1 MWYTNKRRFVSRGI
15 GFGILFFGLF
25 SLLVFLLWNWLMPVI
40 FGLTTITFI
49 QAFGLLV
56 LSKILFFGFHR
67 GYGSPSHFRSR
78 EYWKK
83 RFEEESKSAG
93 ENLGGETA

>member
-1 MWYTNKRRFVSRGI
+1 MCHTNKKRFIARGT
-15 GFGILFFGLF
+15 GFGIVFAGLF
-25 SLLVFLLWNWLMPVI
+25 SVLVLLLWNWLMPAI
-40 FGLTTITFI
+40 FGLTTITFF

-67 GYGSPSHFRSR
+67 GGHPRHFRSK

-83 RFEEESKSAG
+83 RFEEENNSANKNLNG
-93 ENLGGETA
+93 ENI

>member
-1 MWYTNKRRFVSRGI
+1 MCHTNKKRFIARGI
-15 GFGILFFGLF
+15 GFGLLFAGLF

-40 FGLTTITFI
+40 FGLTTITFF

-67 GYGSPSHFRSR
+67 GGHHRHFRSK

-83 RFEEESKSAG
+83 RFEEENKSTG
-93 ENLGGETA
+93 ENLSGENI

>member
-1 MWYTNKRRFVSRGI
+1 MCYTNKRRFVARGI
-15 GFGILFFGLF
+15 GFGILFLGLF
-25 SLLVFLLWNWLMPVI
+25 SLLVFLLWNWLMPAI

-67 GYGSPSHFRSR
+67 GGYPRHFRSR

-83 RFEEESKSAG
+83 RFEEENKSAD
-93 ENLGGETA
+93 EKLGGETA

>member
-1 MWYTNKRRFVSRGI
+1 MCYPNKKRFIARGI
-15 GFGILFFGLF
+15 GFGILFAGLF
-25 SLLVFLLWNWLMPVI
+25 SLLVFLLWNWLMPAI

-49 QAFGLLV
+49 QAFGLLI

-67 GYGSPSHFRSR
+67 GGHSHRFRSK

-83 RFEEESKSAG
+83 RFEEENKSAD
-93 ENLGGETA
+93 ENLSGESI

>member
-1 MWYTNKRRFVSRGI
+1 MCYTNKRRFVARGI
-15 GFGILFFGLF
+15 GFGILFIGLF
-25 SLLVFLLWNWLMPVI
+25 SLLVLLLWNWLMPAI

-49 QAFGLLV
+49 QAFGLLI

-67 GYGSPSHFRSR
+67 GGHPRHFRSR

-83 RFEEESKSAG
+83 RFEEESKSSDKK
-93 ENLGGETA
+93 LGGETA

>member
-1 MWYTNKRRFVSRGI
+1 MWHRNKKRFIAGGI
-15 GFGILFFGLF
+15 GLAILFTGLF
-25 SLLVFLLWNWLMPVI
+25 SFLVFLLWNWLMPAI
-40 FGLTTITFI
+40 FGLTTITFF

-67 GYGSPSHFRSR
+67 GGHPRHFRSK

-83 RFEEESKSAG
+83 RFEEENKSADKNLSG
-93 ENLGGETA
+93 ESI

>member
-1 MWYTNKRRFVSRGI
+1 MCYTNKRKFVARGI
-15 GFGILFFGLF
+15 GFGILFLGLF
-25 SLLVFLLWNWLMPVI
+25 SLLVFLLWNWLMPPI

-49 QAFGLLV
+49 QAFGLLI

-67 GYGSPSHFRSR
+67 GGHPRHFRSR

-83 RFEEESKSAG
+83 RFEEESKSDD
-93 ENLGGETA
+93 EKLGGETA

>member
-1 MWYTNKRRFVSRGI
+1 MCYTNKRRFIARGI
-15 GFGILFFGLF
+15 GFGILFLGLF
-25 SLLVFLLWNWLMPVI
+25 SLLVLLLWNWLMPAI

-49 QAFGLLV
+49 QAFGLLI

-67 GYGSPSHFRSR
+67 GGHPRHFKSR

-83 RFEEESKSAG
+83 RFEGESKSSD
-93 ENLGGETA
+93 EKLGGETA

>member
-1 MWYTNKRRFVSRGI
+1 MCHTNKKMFITRGI
-15 GFGILFFGLF
+15 GFGILFAGLF
-25 SLLVFLLWNWLMPVI
+25 SLLVLLLWNWLMPAI
-40 FGLTTITFI
+40 FGLTTITFF

-67 GYGSPSHFRSR
+67 GGHPRHFRSK

-83 RFEEESKSAG
+83 RFEEENKSADENLSG
-93 ENLGGETA
+93 ENI